1 MVPLQEH
8 FFRNISITTIIIIIN
23 LWVHKHD
30 SAYLK
35 MNAFYMKYSPR
46 FLIFILLITIATFFS
61 MDANSQKATLQ
72 WKKMANGVWKAEVG
86 KPELINF
93 LTISGVH
100 PKTAAINNMPLATFP
115 ITENEIKVE
124 VYDGKTYLRFPLD
137 KNEKIFGL
145 GLNFKTVEQRGR
157 ILKLHEDHYGGID
170 NGRSHAPIP
179 FYVSSKGY
187 GVFINSTRYLDIWV
201 GTGVRV
207 DSKNPPDVRD
217 RNTDKKWSASP
228 YSDNVEVLVP
238 TEGVELF
245 VFGGPTTLDAVSR
258 FNLYQGGGCLPP
270 KWGLGFW
277 HRTPT
282 LFNAE
287 QLLNEVEGF
296 TKHQFPLTVI
306 GLEPGWQSKSYPC
319 TYEWDS
325 NRFPDPKG
333 LIKTLKDKGIYTNLW
348 INPYISPEAKF
359 INVLKPFI
367 ASHTVWSGYIP
378 DYSMK
383 QTNAIIG
390 NHLKKNLLDI
400 GVSGFKMDENDGFD
414 FWLWPDVTK
423 FPSKIP
429 AEIMRQTYG
438 MMMQK
443 LNTNLYH
450 AKNQRTY
457 GLVRATNAG
466 ATSYPF
472 VIYNDYYSHRDFITA
487 LINSS
492 FIGTLWTPEV
502 RSSGSAEDWLRR
514 MQTVC
519 FSPIAMLNAWA
530 DGTKP
535 WTFPEV
541 EKEVADVAN
550 LRMQLIPYLYT
561 CFAEYAFYGRPP
573 IRAMNLV
580 DGFSV
585 MSKETIATIDSEKNP
600 YAIASKKEIKDQY
613 MMGDNLLI
621 APLFTGETSRK
632 VILPIGKWYDF
643 YTGELAG
650 ESEIISVTPGLAHIP
665 VFVRDGGIIP
675 MAVTNTIAEGK
686 FDLVIRYYGQKEA
699 TYLLYDDDG
708 KTFDYEKGDFSW
720 RTLKVKRDQKG
731 NFQGT
736 ISEADKGKPN
746 NIGKLSW
753 EFKTK

>member
-1 MVPLQEH
+1 MKFKSTLLLYCCLFV
-8 FFRNISITTIIIIIN
+8 FFQLSIIAAKSQT
-23 LWVHKHD
+23 
-30 SAYLK
+30 
-35 MNAFYMKYSPR
+35 P
-46 FLIFILLITIATFFS
+46 ILR
-61 MDANSQKATLQ
+61 
-72 WKKMANGVWKAEVG
+72 WEKMANGVWKAKVG
-86 KPELINF
+86 KPETNNL
-93 LTISGVH
+93 LSISEAK
-100 PKTAAINNMPLATFP
+100 PKTSAINEMNAVTFP
-115 ITENEIKVE
+115 LSPNEIKFE
-124 VYDGKTYLRFPLD
+124 IFDGKTYLRFPLE
-137 KNEKIFGL
+137 KAEKIFGL

-157 ILKLHEDHYGGID
+157 ILRLHEDHYDGVD

-187 GVFINSTRYLDIWV
+187 GVFINSARYMDIWV

-207 DSKNPPDVRD
+207 DSKNPPVVRD
-217 RNTDKKWSASP
+217 RNTDRKWSAAP
-228 YSDNVEVLVP
+228 YSDNVEVLIP
-238 TEGVELF
+238 AEGVELYI
-245 VFGGPTTLDAVSR
+245 FGGPSTLDAVSR

-282 LFNAE
+282 LFNDQ
-287 QLLNEVEGF
+287 QLLAEVEGF

-306 GLEPGWQSKSYPC
+306 GLEPGWQSKAYPC

-325 NRFPDPKG
+325 TRFPNPKG
-333 LIKTLKDKGIYTNLW
+333 LISNLKTKGIYTNLW
-348 INPYISPEAKF
+348 INPYISPDAK
-359 INVLKPFI
+359 ILPALKPYT
-367 ASHTVWSGYIP
+367 ASHTVWTGFIP

-383 QTNAIIG
+383 QTNSIIG
-390 NHLKKNLLDI
+390 NHFQKNLLNI

-429 AEIMRQTYG
+429 AEVMRQTYG
-438 MMMQK
+438 VMMQK
-443 LNTNLYH
+443 LNTQLFRAN
-450 AKNQRTY
+450 NTRTY

-466 ATSYPF
+466 ATAFPF

-492 FIGTLWTPEV
+492 YIGTLWTPEV

-541 EKEVADVAN
+541 EKQVADVAN

-573 IRAMNLV
+573 FRAMNLV
-580 DGFSV
+580 AGFAAT
-585 MSKETIATIDSEKNP
+585 SKEESTQLDSEKNP
-600 YAIASKKEIKDQY
+600 YKMALKKEIKDQY
-613 MMGDNLLI
+613 MVGDQLLI

-632 VILPIGKWYDF
+632 VILPAGKWYDF
-643 YTGELAG
+643 YTGNLVG
-650 ESEIISVTPGLAHIP
+650 EGEVITVTPGLAHIP
-665 VFVRDGGIIP
+665 VFVRDGGVIP
-675 MAVTNTIAEGK
+675 MTESTTVAEGK
-686 FDLVIRYYGQKEA
+686 YDLVIKHYGEKEA
-699 TYLLYDDDG
+699 SYRLYDDDG
-708 KTFDYEKGDFSW
+708 KTFEYEKGAYSW
-720 RTLKVKRDQKG
+720 RTV
-731 NFQGT
+731 T
-736 ISEADKGKPN
+736 IKKDKNGQLVGSISDSEKGKPN
-746 NIGKLSW
+746 NIGKVSW

>member
-1 MVPLQEH
+1 
-8 FFRNISITTIIIIIN
+8 
-23 LWVHKHD
+23 
-30 SAYLK
+30 
-35 MNAFYMKYSPR
+35 MKYSSG
-46 FLIFILLITIATFFS
+46 FLFSICLTIIVQFFS
-61 MDANSQKATLQ
+61 VEATSQKGNLHWQ
-72 WKKMANGVWKAEVG
+72 KIANGIWKAEMG
-86 KPELINF
+86 KPEATNL
-93 LTISGVH
+93 LTISGAT
-100 PKTAAINNMPLATFP
+100 PKTKAINDMPMAAFP
-115 ITENEIKVE
+115 IAENEIKAE
-124 VYDGKTYLRFPLD
+124 IYDGKTYLRFPLD

-157 ILKLHEDHYGGID
+157 ILRLHEDHYGGND
-170 NGRSHAPIP
+170 NGRSHAPVP

-187 GVFINSTRYLDIWV
+187 GVFINTARYLDIWV

-207 DSKNPPDVRD
+207 DSKNPPVVRD
-217 RNTDKKWSASP
+217 RNTDPKWSAAP

-238 TEGVELF
+238 AEGVEIF
-245 VFGGPTTLDAVSR
+245 IFGGPTTLDAVSR
-258 FNLYQGGGCLPP
+258 FNLFQGGGCLPP

-282 LFNAE
+282 LFTDK
-287 QLLNEVEGF
+287 QLLNEVEAF
-296 TKHQFPLTVI
+296 SKHQFPLTVI

-319 TYEWDS
+319 TYDWDS
-325 NRFPDPKG
+325 SRFPDPKG
-333 LIKTLKDKGIYTNLW
+333 LIGTLKDKGIYTNLW
-348 INPYISPEAKF
+348 INPYISPDAKF
-359 INVLKPFI
+359 IKALQPFT
-367 ASHTVWSGYIP
+367 ASHTVWTGYIP

-383 QTNAIIG
+383 QTNTIIG
-390 NHLKKNLLDI
+390 THLKKNLLDI
-400 GVSGFKMDENDGFD
+400 GVSGFKMDENDGYD
-414 FWLWPDVTK
+414 NWLWPDVTK
-423 FPSKIP
+423 FPSGLP

-438 MMMQK
+438 VMMQK
-443 LNTNLYH
+443 LITGLYR
-450 AKNQRTY
+450 ASNQRTY

-466 ATSYPF
+466 ATSFPF

-573 IRAMNLV
+573 IRAMNLMN
-580 DGFSV
+580 GFSV
-585 MSKETIATIDSEKNP
+585 MNQEESTQLDSEKNP
-600 YAIASKKEIKDQY
+600 YAIATKKEIKDQF
-613 MMGDNLLI
+613 MVGDNLLI

-632 VILPIGKWYDF
+632 IILPKGKWYDF
-643 YTGELAG
+643 YTGRLAG
-650 ESEIISVTPGLAHIP
+650 ESELITVTPGLAHIP
-665 VFVRDGGIIP
+665 VFVRDGGMIP
-675 MAVTNTIAEGK
+675 MAVSNKVTEGK
-686 FDLVIRYYGQKEA
+686 YDLVIRYYGEKEA
-699 TYLLYDDDG
+699 TYRLYDDDG
-708 KTFDYEKGDFSW
+708 KTYNYEKGDFSW
-720 RTLKVKRDQKG
+720 RTLSVKRDQQG
-731 NFQGT
+731 NLYGS
-736 ISEADKGKPN
+736 ISIAEKNKPDNLGK
-746 NIGKLSW
+746 IIW

>member
-46 FLIFILLITIATFFS
+46 FLFYILLITIATFFS

-287 QLLNEVEGF
+287 QLLNEVDGF

-580 DGFSV
+580 DGFLV
-585 MSKETIATIDSEKNP
+585 MSKETIAKVDSEKNP

-632 VILPIGKWYDF
+632 IILPIGKWYDF

>member
-1 MVPLQEH
+1 MKIKSNLLLYSCLSV
-8 FFRNISITTIIIIIN
+8 FFQ
-23 LWVHKHD
+23 
-30 SAYLK
+30 
-35 MNAFYMKYSPR
+35 
-46 FLIFILLITIATFFS
+46 LLLVA
-61 MDANSQKATLQ
+61 ANSQTTILR
-72 WKKMANGVWKAEVG
+72 WEKMANGVWKAKVG
-86 KPELINF
+86 KPETANL
-93 LTISGVH
+93 LSISESK
-100 PKTAAINNMPLATFP
+100 PKTSAINEMSPVAFPLSP
-115 ITENEIKVE
+115 NEIKFE
-124 VYDGKTYLRFPLD
+124 IFDGKTYLRFPLE
-137 KNEKIFGL
+137 KAEKIFGL

-157 ILKLHEDHYGGID
+157 ILRLHEDHYDGVD

-187 GVFINSTRYLDIWV
+187 GVFINSARYIDIWV

-207 DSKNPPDVRD
+207 DSKNPPVVRD
-217 RNTDKKWSASP
+217 RNTDRKWSAAP
-228 YSDNVEVLVP
+228 YSDNVEVLIP
-238 TEGVELF
+238 AEGVELY
-245 VFGGPTTLDAVSR
+245 VFGGPSTLDAVSR

-282 LFNAE
+282 LFNDQ
-287 QLLNEVEGF
+287 QLLAEVEGF

-306 GLEPGWQSKSYPC
+306 GLEPGWQSKAYPC

-325 NRFPDPKG
+325 TRFPDPKG
-333 LIKTLKDKGIYTNLW
+333 LISNLKTKGIYTNLW
-348 INPYISPEAKF
+348 INPYISPDAK
-359 INVLKPFI
+359 ILPALKPYT
-367 ASHTVWSGYIP
+367 ASHTVWTGFIP

-383 QTNAIIG
+383 QTNTIIG
-390 NHLKKNLLDI
+390 NHFQKNLLNI

-429 AEIMRQTYG
+429 AEVMRQTYG
-438 MMMQK
+438 VMMQK
-443 LNTNLYH
+443 LNTNLFR
-450 AKNQRTY
+450 ANNTRTY
-457 GLVRATNAG
+457 GLVRASNAG
-466 ATSYPF
+466 ATAFPF

-519 FSPIAMLNAWA
+519 FSPMAMLNAWA

-541 EKEVADVAN
+541 EKQVADVAN

-573 IRAMNLV
+573 FRAMNLV
-580 DGFSV
+580 DGFAAI
-585 MSKETIATIDSEKNP
+585 SKEDSAKLDAEKNP
-600 YAIASKKEIKDQY
+600 YKMAAKKEIKDQY
-613 MMGDNLLI
+613 MVGDQLLI

-632 VILPIGKWYDF
+632 VILPAGKWYDF
-643 YTGELAG
+643 YTGKLVG
-650 ESEIISVTPGLAHIP
+650 EGEVITVTPGLDHIP
-665 VFVRDGGIIP
+665 VFVRDGGVIP
-675 MAVTNTIAEGK
+675 MTNSNTVAEGK
-686 FDLVIRYYGQKEA
+686 YDLIIKHYGEKEA
-699 TYLLYDDDG
+699 SYRLYDDDG
-708 KTFDYEKGDFSW
+708 KTYDYERGAYSW
-720 RTLKVKRDQKG
+720 RTVTIKRDKNGQLVG
-731 NFQGT
+731 A
-736 ISEADKGKPN
+736 ISAIEKGKPN
-746 NIGKLSW
+746 NIGKVSW

>member
-1 MVPLQEH
+1 MY
-8 FFRNISITTIIIIIN
+8 FS
-23 LWVHKHD
+23 
-30 SAYLK
+30 
-35 MNAFYMKYSPR
+35 MKYSKN
-46 FLIFILLITIATFFS
+46 ILLCLSITILVQWITLEAK
-61 MDANSQKATLQ
+61 SQKVKIH
-72 WKKMANGVWKAEVG
+72 WEKIANGVWKAEIG
-86 KPELINF
+86 KPEANNL
-93 LTISGVH
+93 LTIAGVG
-100 PKTAAINNMPLATFP
+100 PKTLAINSMPLAKFP
-115 ITENEIKVE
+115 LAENEIKVE
-124 VYDGKTYLRFPLD
+124 VYDGKTYLRFPLEQQ
-137 KNEKIFGL
+137 EKIFGL

-157 ILKLHEDHYGGID
+157 ILRLHEDHYDGVD

-187 GVFINSTRYLDIWV
+187 GVFINSARYIDIWV

-207 DSKNPPDVRD
+207 DSKNPPEARD
-217 RNTDKKWSASP
+217 RNTDPKWSASP

-238 TEGVELF
+238 AAGVELI
-245 VFGGPTTLDAVSR
+245 VFGGPSTLDAVSR
-258 FNLYQGGGCLPP
+258 FNLYQGGGSLPP

-282 LFNAE
+282 LFNDT

-325 NRFPDPKG
+325 KRFPDPKG
-333 LIKTLKDKGIYTNLW
+333 LINTLKDKGIYTNLW
-348 INPYISPEAKF
+348 INPYIAPDAK
-359 INVLKPFI
+359 IMSTLKPYT
-367 ASHTVWSGYIP
+367 ASHTVWAGYVP

-383 QTNAIIG
+383 QTNTIIG
-390 NHLKKNLLDI
+390 NHLKKNLLAI

-423 FPSKIP
+423 FPSGTP
-429 AEIMRQTYG
+429 ADIMRQTYG
-438 MMMQK
+438 VMMQK
-443 LNTNLYH
+443 LNTKLYR
-450 AKNQRTY
+450 AENKRTY
-457 GLVRATNAG
+457 GLVRGTNAG
-466 ATSYPF
+466 ATSFPF

-541 EKEVADVAN
+541 EKEVAEVAN

-561 CFAEYAFYGRPP
+561 CFAEYSFYGRPP
-573 IRAMNLV
+573 FRAMNLV

-585 MSKETIATIDSEKNP
+585 NT
-600 YAIASKKEIKDQY
+600 KEIKDQY
-613 MMGDNLLI
+613 MVGDNLLI
-621 APLFTGETSRK
+621 APLFTGEKSRK
-632 VILPIGKWYDF
+632 VILPTGKWYDF
-643 YTGELAG
+643 YTGKLAG
-650 ESEIISVTPGLAHIP
+650 EDEVITVTPGLANIP
-665 VFVRDGGIIP
+665 VFVRDGGIVP
-675 MAVTNTIAEGK
+675 MAVTNTVAEEK
-686 FDLVIRYYGQKEA
+686 YDLVIRYYGEKEA
-699 TYLLYDDDG
+699 SYQLYDDDG
-708 KTFDYEKGDFSW
+708 KTFDYEKGAYCW
-720 RTLKVKRDQKG
+720 RNISVKRDQVGKL
-731 NFQGT
+731 NGT
-736 ISEADKGKPN
+736 ISAAVKGKPDN
-746 NIGKLSW
+746 VGKVTW
-753 EFKTK
+753 EFKTN

>member
-1 MVPLQEH
+1 MMQ
-8 FFRNISITTIIIIIN
+8 FFFMEA
-23 LWVHKHD
+23 K
-30 SAYLK
+30 
-35 MNAFYMKYSPR
+35 
-46 FLIFILLITIATFFS
+46 
-61 MDANSQKATLQ
+61 SQKVTIH
-72 WKKMANGVWKAEVG
+72 WEKVANGVWKAQVG
-86 KPELINF
+86 KPELTNL
-93 LTISGVH
+93 LTISGTA
-100 PKTAAINNMPLATFP
+100 PKMEAINNMPVATFP
-115 ITENEIKVE
+115 IASEEIKVE
-124 VYDGKTYLRFPLD
+124 LYDGKTYLRFPLD
-137 KNEKIFGL
+137 QTEKIFGL

-157 ILKLHEDHYGGID
+157 ILRLHEDHYDGID

-187 GVFINSTRYLDIWV
+187 GVFINSARYLDIWV

-217 RNTDKKWSASP
+217 RNTDPKWSASP

-238 TEGVELF
+238 AEGVELY
-245 VFGGPTTLDAVSR
+245 VFSGPSTLDAVSR

-282 LFNAE
+282 LFDDN
-287 QLLNEVEGF
+287 QLLNEVEAF
-296 TKHQFPLTVI
+296 SKHQFPLTVI

-325 NRFPDPKG
+325 TRFPHPKA
-333 LIKTLKDKGIYTNLW
+333 LISTLKQRGIYTNLW
-348 INPYISPEAKF
+348 INPYISPDAKLMKT
-359 INVLKPFI
+359 LKPYT
-367 ASHTVWSGYIP
+367 ASHTVWAGFVP

-383 QTNAIIG
+383 QTNSIIG

-423 FPSKIP
+423 FPGGTP

-438 MMMQK
+438 VMMQK
-443 LNTNLYH
+443 LNTNLYRTEN
-450 AKNQRTY
+450 KRTY

-466 ATSYPF
+466 ATSFPF

-519 FSPIAMLNAWA
+519 FSPLAMLNAWA

-535 WTFPEV
+535 WTFPAV

-561 CFAEYAFYGRPP
+561 CFAEYSFYGRPP
-573 IRAMNLV
+573 FRAMNLV
-580 DGFSV
+580 DGFPV
-585 MSKETIATIDSEKNP
+585 NT
-600 YAIASKKEIKDQY
+600 KEIKDQY
-613 MMGDNLLI
+613 MVGDNLLI

-632 VILPIGKWYDF
+632 VILPKGNWYDF
-643 YTGELAG
+643 YTGKLVGADEV
-650 ESEIISVTPGLAHIP
+650 ITVTPGLAHIP

-675 MAVTNTIAEGK
+675 MAINNTVAEGK
-686 FDLVIRYYGQKEA
+686 YDLVIRYYGEKEGS
-699 TYLLYDDDG
+699 YNLYDDDG
-708 KTFDYEKGDFSW
+708 KTFNYEKGDFSW
-720 RTLKVKRDQKG
+720 RTITIQRDEQGQCKG
-731 NFQGT
+731 R
-736 ISEADKGKPN
+736 ISIAEKGKPN
-746 NIGKLSW
+746 NIGNVTWDYKH
-753 EFKTK
+753 

>member
-1 MVPLQEH
+1 
-8 FFRNISITTIIIIIN
+8 
-23 LWVHKHD
+23 
-30 SAYLK
+30 
-35 MNAFYMKYSPR
+35 MKYISNLL
-46 FLIFILLITIATFFS
+46 FSLCLITITQFLS
-61 MDANSQKATLQ
+61 MEAASQKVSFHWQ
-72 WKKMANGVWKAEVG
+72 KMANGVWKAEVG
-86 KPELINF
+86 KPEAKNL
-93 LTISGVH
+93 LSISGVS
-100 PKTAAINNMPLATFP
+100 PKIKAINDMPSANFP
-115 ITENEIKVE
+115 IAENEIEVE
-124 VYDGKTYLRFPLD
+124 VYDGKTYLKFPLD
-137 KNEKIFGL
+137 KTEKIFGL

-157 ILKLHEDHYGGID
+157 ILRLHEDHYDGVD

-187 GVFINSTRYLDIWV
+187 GVFINSARYIDIWV

-207 DSKNPPDVRD
+207 DSKTPADVRD
-217 RNTDKKWSASP
+217 RNTDPKWSASP
-228 YSDNVEVLVP
+228 YSDNVEVLIP
-238 TEGVELF
+238 AEGVELF
-245 VFGGPTTLDAVSR
+245 VFGGPSTLDAVSR

-282 LFNAE
+282 LFNDA
-287 QLLNEVEGF
+287 QLLEEVEGF

-319 TYEWDS
+319 TYEWD
-325 NRFPDPKG
+325 NKRFPDPKG

-348 INPYISPEAKF
+348 INPYISPDAKLMST
-359 INVLKPFI
+359 LKPFTS
-367 ASHTVWSGYIP
+367 SHTVWSGYIP
-378 DYSMK
+378 DYAMK
-383 QTNAIIG
+383 QTNTIIG

-414 FWLWPDVTK
+414 FWLWPDVAK
-423 FPSKIP
+423 FPSKMP
-429 AEIMRQTYG
+429 AEMMRQTYG

-443 LNTNLYH
+443 LNTQLYRTEN
-450 AKNQRTY
+450 KRTY
-457 GLVRATNAG
+457 GLVRGTNAG
-466 ATSYPF
+466 ATSFPF

-519 FSPIAMLNAWA
+519 FSPIAMLNAWS

-573 IRAMNLV
+573 FRAMNLV
-580 DGFSV
+580 DAFP
-585 MSKETIATIDSEKNP
+585 N
-600 YAIASKKEIKDQY
+600 EIKDQY
-613 MMGDNLLI
+613 MVGDNLLI
-621 APLFTGETSRK
+621 APLFTGEISRK
-632 VILPIGKWYDF
+632 VFLPKGKWYDF
-643 YTGELAG
+643 YTGKLVG
-650 ESEIISVTPGLAHIP
+650 DSEVITVAPGLAHIP
-665 VFVRDGGIIP
+665 VFVKEGGIIP
-675 MAVTNTIAEGK
+675 MAVNNTVAEGK
-686 FDLVIRYYGQKEA
+686 YDLVIKYYGEKDASYQ
-699 TYLLYDDDG
+699 LYDDDG
-708 KTFDYEKGDFSW
+708 KTFNYEKGDFSW
-720 RTLKVKRDQKG
+720 RTLSVKRDQKG
-731 NFQGT
+731 QLNGS
-736 ISEADKGKPN
+736 ISLPATGKPD
-746 NIGKLSW
+746 NIGKITW

>member
-46 FLIFILLITIATFFS
+46 FLFYILLITIATFFS

-282 LFNAE
+282 LFNTE

-632 VILPIGKWYDF
+632 VILP
-643 YTGELAG
+643 LANG
-650 ESEIISVTPGLAHIP
+650 MIFIQENWRG
-665 VFVRDGGIIP
+665 
-675 MAVTNTIAEGK
+675 N
-686 FDLVIRYYGQKEA
+686 QK
-699 TYLLYDDDG
+699 
-708 KTFDYEKGDFSW
+708 
-720 RTLKVKRDQKG
+720 
-731 NFQGT
+731 
-736 ISEADKGKPN
+736 
-746 NIGKLSW
+746 
-753 EFKTK
+753 

>member
-1 MVPLQEH
+1 
-8 FFRNISITTIIIIIN
+8 
-23 LWVHKHD
+23 
-30 SAYLK
+30 
-35 MNAFYMKYSPR
+35 MKYSSR
-46 FLIFILLITIATFFS
+46 FLFSILLITIVAFSS
-61 MDANSQKATLQ
+61 MDANSQKASLH

-93 LTISGVH
+93 LTISGVP

-170 NGRSHAPIP
+170 NGRTHAPIP

-187 GVFINSTRYLDIWV
+187 GVFINSTRYIDIWV

-228 YSDNVEVLVP
+228 YSDNLEVLVP

-319 TYEWDS
+319 TYDWDS
-325 NRFPDPKG
+325 GRFPDPKG

-359 INVLKPFI
+359 MNVLKPFI

-383 QTNAIIG
+383 QTNDIIG
-390 NHLKKNLLDI
+390 NHLTKNLLDI

-443 LNTNLYH
+443 LNTNLYR

-466 ATSYPF
+466 ASSFPF

-585 MSKETIATIDSEKNP
+585 MSKETIAKVDSEKNP

-650 ESEIISVTPGLAHIP
+650 ESEVISVTPGLAHIP

-675 MAVTNTIAEGK
+675 MAVNNTIAEGK

-699 TYLLYDDDG
+699 SYNLYDDDG

-720 RTLKVKRDQKG
+720 RTIKVKRDQKG
-731 NFQGT
+731 KFQGT

-746 NIGKLSW
+746 NIGKLTW

>member
-1 MVPLQEH
+1 MKIKSNLLLYSCLSV
-8 FFRNISITTIIIIIN
+8 FFQLS
-23 LWVHKHD
+23 LV
-30 SAYLK
+30 A
-35 MNAFYMKYSPR
+35 
-46 FLIFILLITIATFFS
+46 
-61 MDANSQKATLQ
+61 ANSQTPVLS
-72 WKKMANGVWKAEVG
+72 WEKMANGVWKAKVG
-86 KPELINF
+86 KPETANL
-93 LTISGVH
+93 LSISESK
-100 PKTAAINNMPLATFP
+100 PKTSAINEMTPVAFPLSSD
-115 ITENEIKVE
+115 EIKFE
-124 VYDGKTYLRFPLD
+124 IFDGKTYLRFPLE
-137 KNEKIFGL
+137 KAEKIFGL

-157 ILKLHEDHYGGID
+157 ILRLHEDHYDGVD

-187 GVFINSTRYLDIWV
+187 GVFINSARYIDIWV

-207 DSKNPPDVRD
+207 DSKNPPVVRD
-217 RNTDKKWSASP
+217 RNTDRKWSAAP
-228 YSDNVEVLVP
+228 YSDNVEVLIP
-238 TEGVELF
+238 AEGVELY
-245 VFGGPTTLDAVSR
+245 VFGGPSTLDAVSR

-282 LFNAE
+282 LFNDQ
-287 QLLNEVEGF
+287 QLLAEVEGF

-306 GLEPGWQSKSYPC
+306 GLEPGWQSKAYPC

-325 NRFPDPKG
+325 TRFPDPKG
-333 LIKTLKDKGIYTNLW
+333 LISNLKSKGIYTNLW
-348 INPYISPEAKF
+348 INPYISPDAK
-359 INVLKPFI
+359 ILPALKPYT
-367 ASHTVWSGYIP
+367 ASHTVWTGFIP

-383 QTNAIIG
+383 QTNTIIG
-390 NHLKKNLLDI
+390 NHFQKNLLNI

-429 AEIMRQTYG
+429 AEVMRQTYG
-438 MMMQK
+438 VMMQK
-443 LNTNLYH
+443 LNTQLFRAN
-450 AKNQRTY
+450 NTRTY
-457 GLVRATNAG
+457 GLVRASNAG
-466 ATSYPF
+466 ATAFPF

-519 FSPIAMLNAWA
+519 FSPMAMLNAWA

-541 EKEVADVAN
+541 EKQVADVAN

-573 IRAMNLV
+573 FRAMNLV
-580 DGFSV
+580 DGFAAT
-585 MSKETIATIDSEKNP
+585 SKEEITKLDSEKNP
-600 YAIASKKEIKDQY
+600 YKMAVKKEIKDQY
-613 MMGDNLLI
+613 MVGDQLLI

-632 VILPIGKWYDF
+632 VILPAGKWYDF
-643 YTGELAG
+643 YTGKLVG
-650 ESEIISVTPGLAHIP
+650 EGEVITVTPGLEHIP
-665 VFVRDGGIIP
+665 VFVRDGSVIP
-675 MAVTNTIAEGK
+675 MTESTTVADGK
-686 FDLVIRYYGQKEA
+686 YNLVIKHYGEKEA
-699 TYLLYDDDG
+699 SYRLYDDDG
-708 KTFDYEKGDFSW
+708 KTYDYEHGAYSW
-720 RTLKVKRDQKG
+720 RTVTIKRDSKG
-731 NFQGT
+731 QLVGS
-736 ISEADKGKPN
+736 ISAAEIGKPN
-746 NIGKLSW
+746 NIGNVSW

>member
-1 MVPLQEH
+1 MKKSSGLL
-8 FFRNISITTIIIIIN
+8 FYFYLTII
-23 LWVHKHD
+23 VQ
-30 SAYLK
+30 
-35 MNAFYMKYSPR
+35 
-46 FLIFILLITIATFFS
+46 FFS
-61 MDANSQKATLQ
+61 LDSTSQKVVLEWQ
-72 WKKMANGVWKAEVG
+72 KMANGVWKASAG
-86 KPELINF
+86 KPEKDNLLNA
-93 LTISGVH
+93 SGVL
-100 PKTAAINNMPLATFP
+100 PKTMAINKMPLIAFP
-115 ITENEIKVE
+115 LLESEIKVE

-137 KNEKIFGL
+137 QNEKIFGL
-145 GLNFKTVEQRGR
+145 GLNFKTVDQRGR
-157 ILKLHEDHYGGID
+157 ILRLHEDHYDGID

-187 GVFINSTRYLDIWV
+187 GVFINSARYLDVWV
-201 GTGVRV
+201 GTGVRT
-207 DSKNPPDVRD
+207 DSKSPPDVRD
-217 RNTDKKWSASP
+217 RNTDPKWSASP
-228 YSDNVEVLVP
+228 YSDNVEILVP
-238 TEGVELF
+238 AEGVELF
-245 VFGGPTTLDAVSR
+245 IFGGPSTLDAVSR

-282 LFNAE
+282 LFNDK
-287 QLLNEVEGF
+287 QLLDEVEAF
-296 TKHQFPLTVI
+296 TMHQFPLTVI

-325 NRFPDPKG
+325 TRFSNPTA
-333 LIKTLKDKGIYTNLW
+333 LISKLKSKGIYTNLW
-348 INPYISPEAKF
+348 INPYISPDATLMKT
-359 INVLKPFI
+359 LKPYT
-367 ASHTVWSGYIP
+367 ASHTVWAGYVP
-378 DYSMK
+378 DYAMK
-383 QTNAIIG
+383 QANTIIG
-390 NHLKKNLLDI
+390 NHLKKNLLDR

-414 FWLWPDVTK
+414 FWLWPDVAK
-423 FPSKIP
+423 FPSGIP

-438 MMMQK
+438 MRMQK
-443 LNTNLYH
+443 LNTNLYRSEN
-450 AKNQRTY
+450 KRTY

-466 ATSYPF
+466 ATSFPF

-573 IRAMNLV
+573 FRSMNLV
-580 DGFSV
+580 EG
-585 MSKETIATIDSEKNP
+585 MSEN
-600 YAIASKKEIKDQY
+600 KKEIKDQY
-613 MMGDNLLI
+613 MVGDHLLI

-632 VILPIGKWYDF
+632 VILPLGKWYDF
-643 YTGELAG
+643 YTGKLAG
-650 ESEIISVTPGLAHIP
+650 ESETITVTPGLAHIP

-675 MAVTNTIAEGK
+675 MAVNNTVADGK
-686 FDLVIRYYGQKEA
+686 YDVIIRYYGQKEA
-699 TYLLYDDDG
+699 TYKLYDDDG
-708 KTFDYEKGDFSW
+708 KTFDYEKGDFMW
-720 RTLKVKRDQKG
+720 RTITVKPDEQGKLH
-731 NFQGT
+731 GT
-736 ISEADKGKPN
+736 ISEAEKGKPD
-746 NIGKLSW
+746 NIGKITW
-753 EFKTK
+753 EFKN